1 MSLPKSYVT
10 EIRCVPHLLQSVHSH
25 QSWCALHTITLKCER
40 HTTFGVAIVTS
51 VKRLNLV

>member
-1 MSLPKSYVT
+1 MSLPKSYVN
-10 EIRCVPHLLQSVHSH
+10 EIRCVPHLLQSGHSH

-51 VKRLNLV
+51 VSR

>member
-1 MSLPKSYVT
+1 MMSSSYVT
-10 EIRCVPHLLQSVHSH
+10 EIRSVPHLLQSGHSH

-51 VKRLNLV
+51 VSR

>member
-1 MSLPKSYVT
+1 MMSSKSYVT
-10 EIRCVPHLLQSVHSH
+10 EMRCVPHLLQSGHSH

-51 VKRLNLV
+51 VSR